1 MRYHIGDGPGDG
13 SEGLKAKRSQA
24 QDLEDRA
31 LSTKHI
37 SHVRGVAGMDM
48 NEQQEQMNDDYV
60 QNQLRH
66 PTIKSVYS
74 QTNVSPSND
83 DKYPP
88 FSATAQSVGRNYKSG
103 ANIINVRGS
112 GAAQSPTDQ
121 NLHTIQYHE
130 VLQAA
135 ASSAAL
141 AGDRRTRK
149 RTKDRKSQGFIT
161 TIHNVDQS
169 SGSRP
174 TLVTGDED
182 QSQQRAPQPPGYSAT
197 STLNPAYRVKPR
209 TAGADR
215 RR

>member
-1 MRYHIGDGPGDG
+1 
-13 SEGLKAKRSQA
+13 
-24 QDLEDRA
+24 
-31 LSTKHI
+31 
-37 SHVRGVAGMDM
+37 MDM

-66 PTIKSVYS
+66 PVIKSVYS
-74 QTNVSPSND
+74 QANVSPSND

-112 GAAQSPTDQ
+112 AGTQNRDQ

-141 AGDRRTRK
+141 AGDPRTR
-149 RTKDRKSQGFIT
+149 RRSKDRNRQGFNT
-161 TIHNVDQS
+161 TIHNADQS
-169 SGSRP
+169 
-174 TLVTGDED
+174 
-182 QSQQRAPQPPGYSAT
+182 
-197 STLNPAYRVKPR
+197 
-209 TAGADR
+209 
-215 RR
+215 